1 MERDG
6 AAPGAVTEDGTL
18 DAPTTIVSAL
28 VLLAVASY
36 LWAEFRPMEPAT
48 LWMFVL
54 MSFLT
59 PALLSA
65 SLAML
70 AVAIAM
76 LVFLR
81 RSRYRASIA
90 LSFALML
97 AGAVLVGLA
106 SMPRSEDWPALSRL
120 FGNSMGFVRAAF
132 MADGMALAVWGAT
145 TALLSV
151 AARRASRLGSPSAS
165 TLRRLAAVPT
175 LLAACVFLLTALVM
189 GIKGR

>member
-1 MERDG
+1 
-6 AAPGAVTEDGTL
+6 
-18 DAPTTIVSAL
+18 L
-28 VLLAVASY
+28 V
-36 LWAEFRPMEPAT
+36 
-48 LWMFVL
+48 
-54 MSFLT
+54 
-59 PALLSA
+59 A

-70 AVAIAM
+70 AIAIAM

-97 AGAVLVGLA
+97 AGGALVALA
-106 SMPRSEDWPALSRL
+106 SMPRSNDWPALSRL
-120 FGNSMGFVRAAF
+120 FGNSMGFVRASF

-151 AARRASRLGSPSAS
+151 AARRASRRGSPSAS
-165 TLRRLAAVPT
+165 TLRWLAAVPT
-175 LLAACVFLLTALVM
+175 LLAACVFVLMALVM